1 MNYSD
6 HTERV
11 HTFADVPRLS
21 ITRWQ
26 ITAQDKW
33 DAENKSTVQIGF
45 EPDVVPSAVVAF
57 LANLHDSPYRSS
69 SDIELLKRFAGAMGL
84 HYPHEPGLSK

>member
-11 HTFADVPRLS
+11 HTFVDVPRLS

-33 DAENKSTVQIGF
+33 GAENKSTVQIDLSLTF
-45 EPDVVPSAVVAF
+45 CPPLSLRSV
-57 LANLHDSPYRSS
+57 ANLHDSPYRSS
-69 SDIELLKRFAGAMGL
+69 SDIDLLKRFAGAMGL
-84 HYPHEPGLSK
+84 HYPHEPGLR